1 MWILGLLSY
10 YNSERF
16 MVAGVQKKT
25 YMQACNINFENI
37 CFIKTNMLM
46 DVSTFI

>member
-1 MWILGLLSY
+1 MAILRVADTLSY

-16 MVAGVQKKT
+16 MVAGLQKKT

-37 CFIKTNMLM
+37 CF
-46 DVSTFI
+46 